1 MVPHR
6 GAALTP
12 SLFFLPLLFSPAGS
26 LTVSRAAAAAWIA
39 PAGAPPLNA
48 LRPAMD
54 QSFGVAARRAGGCAL
69 GRGVRAAL
77 MHIGGINTWGGT
89 LGAGGARCM
98 SALAAQGDGSVVERG
113 PPEDLHVSV
122 LPAEVLEAF
131 RGIKVRTF
139 IDGTLGMG
147 GHSLG
152 ICDAHQET
160 LETLVG
166 IDQDPVALQLAAQRL
181 AAHGDKLKLVSG
193 NFADLARLAEDAGVA
208 KLRLVSGNFADLA
221 RLAEDAGVAKLRV
234 VSGNFTD
241 LARLAQDAGG
251 TVDGIL
257 LDIGTSS
264 LQLDEAER
272 GFSFMRDGP
281 LDMRMNP
288 NGPMTAADI
297 CNNWAE
303 EDIAQVI
310 WEYGEER
317 RSRVIWEYG
326 EDRRSRVIAKK
337 VIWEYGE
344 ERRSLVIWEYGEDRR
359 SRVIAKKV
367 VAQREIKPFET
378 THDLV
383 KSLVI
388 AKKVVAAREIKPFE
402 TSACVR
408 RLVNAR
414 VTGHADAEANCPR
427 VIGGARFGKGNHP
440 ATLTFQ
446 ALRIAVNQELHVL
459 SKALPQAAE
468 LLAPGGRLAVISF
481 HSLEDRIVKQ
491 AFKDLTQDAGPRHK
505 NKYARDEETA
515 ALSAET
521 SPPLRLVHRRPVT
534 ATEAEEKVNPRARSA
549 KLRIIERVY

>member
-1 MVPHR
+1 
-6 GAALTP
+6 
-12 SLFFLPLLFSPAGS
+12 
-26 LTVSRAAAAAWIA
+26 
-39 PAGAPPLNA
+39 
-48 LRPAMD
+48 
-54 QSFGVAARRAGGCAL
+54 
-69 GRGVRAAL
+69 

-208 KLRLVSGNFADLA
+208 K
-221 RLAEDAGVAKLRV
+221 
-234 VSGNFTD
+234 
-241 LARLAQDAGG
+241 G

-310 WEYGEER
+310 WEYGE
-317 RSRVIWEYG
+317 
-326 EDRRSRVIAKK
+326 
-337 VIWEYGE
+337 
-344 ERRSLVIWEYGEDRR
+344 DRR

-383 KSLVI
+383 K
-388 AKKVVAAREIKPFE
+388 
-402 TSACVR
+402 
-408 RLVNAR
+408 
-414 VTGHADAEANCPR
+414 